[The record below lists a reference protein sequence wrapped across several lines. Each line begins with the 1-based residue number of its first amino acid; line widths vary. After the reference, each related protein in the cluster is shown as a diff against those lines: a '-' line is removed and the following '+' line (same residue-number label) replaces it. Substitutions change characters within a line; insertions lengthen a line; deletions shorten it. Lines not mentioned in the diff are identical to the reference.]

1 MTGQASFD
9 TWTIIFL
16 LAAVHGFVIAGLL
29 FFHKRGNIHANNIL
43 ALIMLLF
50 AISMV
55 YYVLYWTGYAYVFTW
70 SNNWVDPIP
79 YLYGPLLYYYL
90 VTLNENKQQFKLKW
104 HLFPFVLHCLF
115 KIPFIIREI
124 FNKPEWLREYFFKPL
139 MPYLNDINVI
149 FIIGQCVSLSV
160 YAILMYQLVQHNK
173 KTITTFAIPEEIT
186 TFKWLRNT
194 WIFFVIFSI
203 GTISYWVLVFVGW
216 LKIEYDYAI
225 SVIMTAF
232 IYLVGYYGFR
242 QPSLFSDRIVMHD
255 TAVSEPVP
263 PTPIY
268 TLTTSESGYKK
279 YKNSSLKAETALALK
294 TRLLELMHTEKW
306 YCDNTLK
313 IQDLAVKL
321 EVSTHHLSQ
330 VINELCG
337 QTWSDFIMEFRIE
350 AAKQLLADPNYGD
363 KILAI
368 AFDCGFNNKA
378 TFNAAFKKMTGL
390 SPSSYRKQATTKA
403 TG

>member
-1 MTGQASFD
+1 
-9 TWTIIFL
+9 
-16 LAAVHGFVIAGLL
+16 
-29 FFHKRGNIHANNIL
+29 
-43 ALIMLLF
+43 
-50 AISMV
+50 
-55 YYVLYWTGYAYVFTW
+55 
-70 SNNWVDPIP
+70 
-79 YLYGPLLYYYL
+79 
-90 VTLNENKQQFKLKW
+90 
-104 HLFPFVLHCLF
+104 
-115 KIPFIIREI
+115 
-124 FNKPEWLREYFFKPL
+124 
-139 MPYLNDINVI
+139 
-149 FIIGQCVSLSV
+149 
-160 YAILMYQLVQHNK
+160 MYQLVQHNK